1 MTLEE
6 LQQSVNKDFKLDDT
20 ELDTES
26 VNIPLLHN
34 KYLIHYNKFSL
45 LLKRSEYDHKSMIR
59 DKWEYY
65 TGKADPSVYREKPF
79 DIKVLKADVH
89 IYMDSDPDLQ
99 KADQK
104 VAYLNQIVKYLE
116 QVLRSVN
123 NRTFLIKNAIEWKK
137 FTSGAI

>member
-20 ELDTES
+20 ELDAES
-26 VNIPLLHN
+26 IKIPLLHN
-34 KYLIHYNKFSL
+34 KYLQHFNKFSL
-45 LLKRSEYDHKSMIR
+45 LLKKAEYDHKTMTR

-65 TGKADPSVYREKPF
+65 TGKADPHVYQQRPF

-116 QVLRSVN
+116 QVLRSIT